1 VRFSELQLIRYGRFE
16 DCSLTFAPAAGCDL
30 QIILGPNEAGKST
43 TLEAVSDLLFGFGAR
58 TRFGFRFDQRLLR
71 VGAVLE
77 TADGALDLRRKK
89 GRIDT
94 LLGPDEQPIADTQ
107 LSVHLAGQTRE
118 SFERMFGLDHAR
130 LREGGKAILAAKDS
144 IGAAIFAAGSGMVQV
159 SKVCDA
165 LEAEAKAIWTRTA
178 GESRRYTAAAA
189 AYQAAKSAL
198 KDAEVRPG
206 VWSKARRELD
216 AAEAALQTLKDARAE
231 IALTQ
236 RTVQRRR
243 VVLPALT
250 RRVLL
255 LQALV
260 DLGETADLSADGAQ
274 RCAEALD
281 AAQTAGTE
289 RALGQAE
296 AIRLER
302 ELEDTRPAAE
312 RLAVAPEADSLREL
326 KGVVDQGAAEQ
337 ATLQAQ
343 LESGA
348 TRIRIALGEIGW
360 SDAPMDALTA
370 RLPGRPLVAELRDLI
385 ERRSGVDERLRA
397 TREAVR
403 DAERTVARLEER
415 LRGLPPTPDV
425 RGLQDLLRTLG
436 DGRSQSLEQA
446 AANHEEMERLLRARV
461 GVLTPWTGDVA
472 ALRQLIVPANEDVD
486 HALGHIDRARAKLEA
501 ETQACVRDAERQAT
515 LNLDRRQAT
524 LAHPLPSL
532 ETLVAA
538 RAERD
543 QAWAPLRGQLR
554 GETPREDMSVEA
566 DVFERTVSETDR
578 LADERFAG
586 AEHAGSL
593 ATLERDIERADL
605 QLSQAQAR
613 RGAAVEDLTAATD
626 AFAILVRGLG
636 IPLSPEAYEGWVN
649 ARADALQA
657 ADALDLAR
665 QDLEAEQDAASGAR
679 SALLAALSPMEVPDD
694 AVSLPQLLAR
704 AQEKVDAAAEL
715 SAQAREL
722 RGELNGATEAV
733 DRAVAQ
739 AASATEADVEWAAAW
754 APALQ
759 RAGLAA
765 EAGVAGVRVRLD
777 LIEGLRTDLS
787 DQLELETQL
796 AAITKSRTAFE
807 TRIRAAA
814 ERAGISEAATPGQT
828 YAALQAATREEA
840 AKAERAETLERALE
854 VARSRVR
861 EADALRSTAESAL
874 APLLAMAPGAELP
887 TLRAVLGRA
896 TEGTR
901 LKAEIEALGAELLK
915 AGEGRDLVALTDEA
929 AGADPD
935 VLAAEAQDLS
945 DRHES
950 LSAEI
955 EAQSRLCTAAELAFK
970 ALDDRPDAAIAAFE
984 MAEARSEMAFQAEL
998 YVRKRAE
1005 VRLLR
1010 ATVER
1015 YRAEKQ
1021 GPLLTRASHLFMTLT
1036 LGAFSRLMVEFD
1048 DDTPRLAGVRADE
1061 VTIVPVEGMSEGTVD
1076 QLFLALR
1083 IAAVEDSV
1091 AQGVQLP
1098 FLADDLFINFDDE
1111 RAEAGFRVLAE
1122 LGQKTQ
1128 VMFFTHHAHLAAVA
1142 ERALKP
1148 AKVAVCQLD
1157 RFPNA

>member
-1 VRFSELQLIRYGRFE
+1 MRFSELQLIRYGRFE

>member
-1 VRFSELQLIRYGRFE
+1 MRFSELQLIRYGRFE

-198 KDAEVRPG
+198 KEAEVRPG

-250 RRVLL
+250 RRALV

-403 DAERTVARLEER
+403 DAERAVARLEER

-446 AANHEEMERLLRARV
+446 TANHEEMERLLRARV

-472 ALRQLIVPANEDVD
+472 ALRQMIVPANEDVD

-543 QAWAPLRGQLR
+543 EAWAPLRGQLR

-733 DRAVAQ
+733 DRTVAQ
-739 AASATEADVEWAAAW
+739 AASATETDVEWAAAW

-765 EAGVAGVRVRLD
+765 EASVAGVRVRLD

-814 ERAGISEAATPGQT
+814 ERAGISEASTPGQT

-874 APLLAMAPGAELP
+874 APLLAMAPDAELP

-935 VLAAEAQDLS
+935 VLAAEAQGLS
-945 DRHES
+945 DRHEF
-950 LSAEI
+950 L
-955 EAQSRLCTAAELAFK
+955 
-970 ALDDRPDAAIAAFE
+970 
-984 MAEARSEMAFQAEL
+984 
-998 YVRKRAE
+998 
-1005 VRLLR
+1005 
-1010 ATVER
+1010 ER
-1015 YRAEKQ
+1015 
-1021 GPLLTRASHLFMTLT
+1021 
-1036 LGAFSRLMVEFD
+1036 
-1048 DDTPRLAGVRADE
+1048 
-1061 VTIVPVEGMSEGTVD
+1061 
-1076 QLFLALR
+1076 
-1083 IAAVEDSV
+1083 
-1091 AQGVQLP
+1091 
-1098 FLADDLFINFDDE
+1098 
-1111 RAEAGFRVLAE
+1111 
-1122 LGQKTQ
+1122 
-1128 VMFFTHHAHLAAVA
+1128 
-1142 ERALKP
+1142 
-1148 AKVAVCQLD
+1148 
-1157 RFPNA
+1157 